1 MPPPDDSPLD
11 RAEALARRLLDRLGS
26 KLERKSPSEPEKRL
40 TTRQIG
46 DLVAQL
52 ERVIEAALRTGP
64 DGQRNLAPARFKV
77 LLTYE
82 ETSVISQQYM
92 KAVAEELT
100 DEVREYIANRRYKAP
115 GVIVVEVDRDLFAQ
129 STTIKSAFDG
139 SPGSP
144 GEHPASQPAPQSK
157 SIGLRLNDSVFHLEL
172 RVAGEPLQIGRAA
185 GSAVRIDDSSVSRA
199 HCSIAL
205 KPDGSIVLSDL
216 GSANGTR
223 INGRQLQSYE
233 NCAIKANDAI
243 SVGDVTLEVIDRQ

>member
-1 MPPPDDSPLD
+1 MPPPDETALD

-26 KLERKSPSEPEKRL
+26 KLERKGPAEPEKRL

-46 DLVAQL
+46 DLVAQI
-52 ERVIEAALRTGP
+52 ERLIETNLQPGP
-64 DGQRNLAPARFKV
+64 DSQRNLAPGKFKV

-82 ETSVISQQYM
+82 ETSGFSEQYM

-100 DEVREYIANRRYKAP
+100 DEASEYITNRRYKTSS
-115 GVIVVEVDRDLFAQ
+115 VIVVEVERDLFAK
-129 STTIKSAFDG
+129 STTIKIDD
-139 SPGSP
+139 SPGGTDKLP
-144 GEHPASQPAPQSK
+144 GAPSK
-157 SIGLRLNDSVFHLEL
+157 AESAIIGLRLHDSVINLEL
-172 RVAGEPLQIGRAA
+172 RVTGEPVQIGRAA

-205 KPDGSIVLSDL
+205 RPDGSIVLSDL

-233 NCAIKANDAI
+233 NCAIKPNDVI
-243 SVGDVTLEVIDRQ
+243 SVGDVALEVVDQR